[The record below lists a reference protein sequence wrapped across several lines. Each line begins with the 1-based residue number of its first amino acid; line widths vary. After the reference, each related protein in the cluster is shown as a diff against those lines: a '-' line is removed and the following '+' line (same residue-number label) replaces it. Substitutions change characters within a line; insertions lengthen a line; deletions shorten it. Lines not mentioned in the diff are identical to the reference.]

1 MQPIGDLITL
11 IVRVLNFDGSLV
23 CISSYFH
30 HQCEMLLNPR
40 TILQSVIRRSLYNK
54 SYEKKQDKYRPN
66 MPLTSGALK
75 IMQKTRTTKRER
87 QGRSVPSNVYFQGK
101 NQYNTDPVKFTFERI
116 QVFRQYDIS
125 FIY

>member
-1 MQPIGDLITL
+1 
-11 IVRVLNFDGSLV
+11 
-23 CISSYFH
+23 
-30 HQCEMLLNPR
+30 MLLNPR
-40 TILQSVIRRSLYNK
+40 TILQSVIRRSLYNKYSNNK

-101 NQYNTDPVKFTFERI
+101 NQYNIDPDEFTFSQNI
-116 QVFRQYDIS
+116 
-125 FIY
+125 

>member
-11 IVRVLNFDGSLV
+11 IVLVLSFDGSLV
-23 CISSYFH
+23 RIASYFH
-30 HQCEMLLNPR
+30 HQSEMLLNPR

-54 SYEKKQDKYRPN
+54 YNKPYEKRPEKQDKYRPN

-101 NQYNTDPVKFTFERI
+101 NQYNTDHR
-116 QVFRQYDIS
+116 
-125 FIY
+125 

>member
-1 MQPIGDLITL
+1 
-11 IVRVLNFDGSLV
+11 
-23 CISSYFH
+23 
-30 HQCEMLLNPR
+30 MLLNPR

-54 SYEKKQDKYRPN
+54 YNKSYEPKQDKYRPN

-101 NQYNTDPVKFTFERI
+101 NQYNTDPVKYICLLRK
-116 QVFRQYDIS
+116 YNIS

>member
-11 IVRVLNFDGSLV
+11 IVPVLNFDGSLV
-23 CISSYFH
+23 CISSCFH
-30 HQCEMLLNPR
+30 HQSEMLLNPR
-40 TILQSVIRRSLYNK
+40 TILQSVIRRSLYNKYSNNK

-101 NQYNTDPVKFTFERI
+101 NQYNTDPVKVHIF
-116 QVFRQYDIS
+116 
-125 FIY
+125 

>member
-1 MQPIGDLITL
+1 
-11 IVRVLNFDGSLV
+11 
-23 CISSYFH
+23 
-30 HQCEMLLNPR
+30 MLLNPR
-40 TILQSVIRRSLYNK
+40 TILQSVIRRSLYNKYSDNKPYEKK

-101 NQYNTDPVKFTFERI
+101 NRFNTNPVKFTFERI
-116 QVFRQYDIS
+116 HIS
-125 FIY
+125 KI

>member
-1 MQPIGDLITL
+1 
-11 IVRVLNFDGSLV
+11 
-23 CISSYFH
+23 
-30 HQCEMLLNPR
+30 MLLNPR

-101 NQYNTDPVKFTFERI
+101 NQYNIDPVKFTI
-116 QVFRQYDIS
+116 
-125 FIY
+125 IYLGKNTGI

>member
-1 MQPIGDLITL
+1 MEPIGDLITL
-11 IVRVLNFDGSLV
+11 IVPVLSFDGSLV
-23 CISSYFH
+23 RIASYFH
-30 HQCEMLLNPR
+30 HQSEMLLNPR

-101 NQYNTDPVKFTFERI
+101 NQYNIDPDEFTFSQNI
-116 QVFRQYDIS
+116 
-125 FIY
+125 